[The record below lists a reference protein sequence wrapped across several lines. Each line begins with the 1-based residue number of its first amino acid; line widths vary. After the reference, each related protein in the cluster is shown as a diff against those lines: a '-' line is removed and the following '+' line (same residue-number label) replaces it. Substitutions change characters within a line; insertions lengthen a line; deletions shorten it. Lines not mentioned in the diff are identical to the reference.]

1 MIVCVCKAVSDRRV
15 RQCIEAGAS
24 SVEELQIEL
33 GVATCC
39 GCCEDSVR
47 EILEQS
53 GVCASSCSSTGSA
66 PLVFMREAVAA

>member
-1 MIVCVCKAVSDRRV
+1 
-15 RQCIEAGAS
+15 
-24 SVEELQIEL
+24 
-33 GVATCC
+33 VATCC

-53 GVCASSCSSTGSA
+53 GVCASSCASTRSS

>member
-33 GVATCC
+33 GVAVCC
-39 GCCEDSVR
+39 GRCTDTVR
-47 EILEQS
+47 EILQDS
-53 GVCASSCSSTGSA
+53 GVTCASETTVA

>member
-53 GVCASSCSSTGSA
+53 GVCASACSSTGCA

>member
-39 GCCEDSVR
+39 GCCEETVR
-47 EILEQS
+47 DMLHESALA
-53 GVCASSCSSTGSA
+53 CA
-66 PLVFMREAVAA
+66 PLVFMREAVPA